1 MINTVVKPGEKSFNT
16 LVGELDEGIVVTE
29 LTGLHSGANAIS
41 GEFSLGA
48 SGFYVKNGS
57 IVNPVEQF
65 TISSSILKVYNSI
78 VAVGSDAM
86 PSIFRVSSPSVMVSE
101 IDVASE

>member
-1 MINTVVKPGEKSFNT
+1 
-16 LVGELDEGIVVTE
+16 
-29 LTGLHSGANAIS
+29 
-41 GEFSLGA
+41 
-48 SGFYVKNGS
+48 
-57 IVNPVEQF
+57 
-65 TISSSILKVYNSI
+65 LKVYNSI